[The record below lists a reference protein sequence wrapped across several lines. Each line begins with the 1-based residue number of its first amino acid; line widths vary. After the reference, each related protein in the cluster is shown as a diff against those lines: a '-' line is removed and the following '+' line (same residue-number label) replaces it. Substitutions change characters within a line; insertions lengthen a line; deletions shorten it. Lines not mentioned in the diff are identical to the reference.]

1 MLKSSKINTPNP
13 VVKTFSELFR
23 FQINPPNL
31 AGELV
36 HAIRAKFD
44 TVEFRG
50 RNIRIL
56 EDDFGYVY
64 SSAAVLKNGNTKWR
78 CSKRN
83 AYKCIAFINTRGDYI
98 VRNRSEHNH
107 DPANVHINRTSS
119 EFY

>member
-1 MLKSSKINTPNP
+1 MKINHAT
-13 VVKTFSELFR
+13 SSD
-23 FQINPPNL
+23 L
-31 AGELV
+31 AGDHELGL
-36 HAIRAKFD
+36 AKFD

-64 SSAAVLKNGNTKWR
+64 SSAVELKNGDTKWR

-98 VRNRSEHNH
+98 VRQKSQHNH
-107 DPANVHINRTSS
+107 DPGHDVHARNLDARQSRALRYNISAAPAQTQNWDC
-119 EFY
+119 